1 MAGEDIVAVAR
12 LNATEFFGSLRQMN
26 SEINSNTREWKA
38 QFSALSR
45 SGDWVGAYRTKV
57 EGLNKVYQTQQEK
70 IKALR
75 SQMDAIGTPKTEKDV
90 AELKNLGNQLKTAE
104 SQAKLF
110 DVQIK
115 NSNLALKKAE
125 TGIHELAKEHKILSQ
140 ITKANSEVFEKQG
153 LQYTANREKALGLIA
168 ETRNL
173 NKQYQAQDQ
182 ILSSLKSAYNAY
194 SDEQKQSDTYAKQL
208 ARDIKEQET
217 VMTQTASAIKNNQ
230 TEYSSLGKNITNVGQ
245 VTTLTADHI
254 KNMGSKLVT
263 SGQSL
268 QQFGFFSQT
277 ASAGLLSM
285 FKQGMEGSAKLDQTL
300 RETYNMLDKK
310 PAGGLNSFLKEY
322 RSEIANLSKQWGVSQ
337 NDIADGMQEVI
348 RAGYDQ
354 KTALEVSI
362 SAMRTARATGEDY
375 GKIMSGTTQIMSQ
388 FGLKTNDVTKNVENA
403 NRVQNAL
410 AKVANDTQTS
420 YVGLS
425 DAMSKVGPVAY
436 NMGYT
441 VEEAASMIGYMANK
455 GIDAEQAG
463 NNLRM
468 VFQRLAA
475 PTKSATGALKELGIS
490 ATDAHGNMKKLP
502 DIMGQIGDATKKMGS
517 AERQEYIKTIFGAYA
532 TTAANALL
540 DGQDEIEKESEAAG
554 KAVSDGYII
563 GLDKANIKG
572 ADAQI
577 KIFKAQ
583 WEALTMEFAN
593 DIMPTLVEVMKK
605 AGDLFKEFDK
615 LSPSTKKMV
624 AEFVAFGAAASPLAI
639 ALGSISIVGGTM
651 FKTFA
656 AGITPIVGLT
666 KSLAGFKGAESAAF
680 NLEKLG
686 GSMLSTTAKTSG
698 ITAAMS
704 GAEEATTLF
713 GTATT
718 TSALGIAGLGV
729 VLVGATAGFALLAKQ
744 YIDHK
749 QKLEQVKQQMHD
761 TYGGDV
767 TANQRKQV
775 NELVSAEE
783 NARLAVA
790 KIGNQ
795 KINDSNLKDFQSAVD
810 KLQQAAAEGAKKAY
824 DKANGQANKDSELLK
839 NPYLSQTGKDAIEQ
853 DQSDQWGIARNSQNV
868 INSAQ
873 TVANKLKEIYQN
885 AAKDNRSLSASELT
899 QVNDYLHQLVGIG
912 IQNISG
918 MSQKQKDLLQK
929 MYNGDDLSKATSDAL
944 QKANK
949 EYAKAFHN
957 TFSSQTEE
965 VKSAYEDLKGKQK
978 QIVKDDVWSNFF
990 KKNADSMK
998 PFVTNW
1004 NAQLDKISNG
1014 FDKFGKST
1022 WSSIDSDNYAKT
1034 YQKLSDTLKSAGIDV
1049 SEFTKQYGILKPA
1062 QMDAM
1067 KTWDTMTPAMRKM
1080 NGAFN
1085 DSQKAMLNA
1094 VSGTKA
1100 WNGLSLKEQSLIIND
1115 KASNKLISATKKS
1128 GEWDKLTPKQ
1138 QQLILKDLAS
1148 GKVDDAKKKLKD
1160 YSNTNVKTKT
1170 LNVDDKTQ
1178 STLKKAK
1185 ISIDEWNKLSP
1196 KSKQAVLHDLASG
1209 NSAKAR
1215 ASVSVWNG
1223 QKINSK
1229 NAKAVD
1235 AASRVLSGAG
1245 ISVKVWNSLPTS
1257 VKKAVGQDLASGNIN
1272 GAKRTVDNWRNTSE
1286 GRTKTARSNAIGAG
1300 AVRDNTNAIQNFAA
1314 QGDHTKTM
1322 TTRHVSIFEQ
1332 IIKKI
1337 TGRASGGTVSDN
1349 ETATWLGDG
1358 GKNEPYVTPSGFM
1371 GVSGNDWELHSLEPG
1386 TIVYPSISAYTQMT
1400 GNQINPDMIP
1410 AFAGGGTVPYTGQLQ
1425 AVDYIN
1431 SSSNQQQSVIPL
1443 SGNYND
1449 NAEVINELKNA
1460 VNLLGKLISVQQD
1473 NKNVNVVLNK
1483 NDLYKQQAIDVGLR
1497 NIQSLT

>member
-45 SGDWVGAYRTKV
+45 SGDWVGAYKAKV

-70 IKALR
+70 IKSLR
-75 SQMDAIGTPKTEKDV
+75 SQMDTIGKPKTEKDV

-104 SQAKLF
+104 SQVKLF

-115 NSNLALKKAE
+115 NSNLALKRAE
-125 TGIHELAKEHKILSQ
+125 TGIHELANEHKILSQ

-182 ILSSLKSAYNAY
+182 ILGSLKSAYNAY

-285 FKQGMEGSAKLDQTL
+285 FKQGMEGSAKLDQSL

-310 PAGGLNSFLKEY
+310 PAGGMNAFLKDY

-354 KTALEVSI
+354 KSALEIATS
-362 SAMRTARATGEDY
+362 SMQTSMATGEDY
-375 GKIMSGTTQIMSQ
+375 GEIMSGTTQIMSQ
-388 FGLKTNDVTKNVENA
+388 FGLKTDDASKNMENA
-403 NRVQNAL
+403 SRVQNAL

-425 DAMSKVGPVAY
+425 GAMSKVGPVAA

-441 VEEAASMIGYMANK
+441 VEQTASLIGYMANK

-468 VFQRLAA
+468 VFQRLSA
-475 PTKSATGALKELGIS
+475 PTAQASGALKELGVS

-502 DIMGQIGDATKKMGS
+502 EIMDKIDDATKNMGS
-517 AERQEYIKTIFGAYA
+517 AQRQEYIKQIFGAYA
-532 TTAANALL
+532 TTAATALL
-540 DGQDEIEKESEAAG
+540 DGRDDIEKEANAAG
-554 KAVSDGYII
+554 EAVSDGYTK
-563 GLDKANIKG
+563 GLAKSNIKG

-583 WEALTMEFAN
+583 WQALTMEFAN
-593 DIMPTLVEVMKK
+593 DIMPTLTDVMKT

-624 AEFVAFGAAASPLAI
+624 AEFVAFGAVASPLAI
-639 ALGSISIVGGTM
+639 ALGSLGIVGGTV
-651 FKTFA
+651 FKTFGSLLPA
-656 AGITPIVGLT
+656 TVGLSKAFIGLRSAETATPAIEKFGGSIT
-666 KSLAGFKGAESAAF
+666 KVVGQSLGFKTAVTGAS
-680 NLEKLG
+680 
-686 GSMLSTTAKTSG
+686 
-698 ITAAMS
+698 
-704 GAEEATTLF
+704 EATTLL
-713 GTATT
+713 GSATA

-767 TANQRKQV
+767 TAGQRKQV
-775 NELVSAEE
+775 NDLIGAEE
-783 NARLAVA
+783 NARITVA
-790 KIGNQ
+790 KIGKE
-795 KINDSNLKDFQSAVD
+795 KIDDTNLKDFQDAVD
-810 KLQQAAAEGAKKAY
+810 KLQEAAATGAEKAKEKAQAAA
-824 DKANGQANKDSELLK
+824 NKDADRLN
-839 NPYLSQTGKDAIEQ
+839 NPYLSAAGKEAIKQ
-853 DQSDQWGIARNSQNV
+853 DQSDQWGIVRDSQNA
-868 INSAQ
+868 IDSAK
-873 TVANKLKEIYQN
+873 TVADRIKAIGQKARDE
-885 AAKDNRSLSASELT
+885 NRSFSADEIKQISSDYKEL
-899 QVNDYLHQLVGIG
+899 LGIG
-912 IQNISG
+912 LENIQGLSK
-918 MSQKQKDLLQK
+918 KQKSALHD
-929 MYNGDDLSKATSDAL
+929 MYVGNDLSKETMSSL
-944 QKANK
+944 QKTN
-949 EYAKAFHN
+949 ELYGKAFKSN
-957 TFSSQTEE
+957 YESQIKTVE
-965 VKSAYEDLKGKQK
+965 SAYEGLKGKLRQST
-978 QIVKDDVWSNFF
+978 KDDVWSNFF
-990 KKNADSMK
+990 KQNSDSMK
-998 PFVTNW
+998 PFVNNW
-1004 NAQLDKISNG
+1004 NAQLVKISNK

-1034 YQKLSDTLKSAGIDV
+1034 YQKLSDTLKAAGIDV
-1049 SEFTKQYGILKPA
+1049 GEFTKQYGILKPA

-1085 DSQKAMLNA
+1085 DSQKSMLNA

-1138 QQLILKDLAS
+1138 QQLVLKDLAS
-1148 GKVDDAKKKLKD
+1148 GKVDNAKKRLKAYED
-1160 YSNTNVKTKT
+1160 NVPKGKT
-1170 LNVDDKTQ
+1170 LRVSDKTQ
-1178 STLKKAK
+1178 ATLKKAK

-1196 KSKQAVLHDLASG
+1196 KSKQAILHDLSSG

-1215 ASVSVWNG
+1215 ASVSIWNG
-1223 QKINSK
+1223 QKINVK
-1229 NAKAVD
+1229 DAKAVD
-1235 AASRVLSGAG
+1235 AASKVLAGSG
-1245 ISVKVWNSLPTS
+1245 ISVKTWNSLPTS
-1257 VKKAVGQDLASGNIN
+1257 VKKAVGHDLASGDMKN
-1272 GAKRTVDNWRNTSE
+1272 AKRTVDNWRNTSE
-1286 GRTKTARSNAIGAG
+1286 GRAKTARSNSFGASG
-1300 AVRDNTNAIQNFAA
+1300 VRDNTNAIKEYA
-1314 QGDHTKTM
+1314 QQTDHSKTM
-1322 TTRHVSIFEQ
+1322 TTHHVSIFE
-1332 IIKKI
+1332 KI
-1337 TGRASGGTVSDN
+1337 FKAVRGRASGGTVTDN

-1371 GVSGNDWELHSLEPG
+1371 GVSGSDWELHSLEPG

-1431 SSSNQQQSVIPL
+1431 SSSNQQRSQEQTNS
-1443 SGNYND
+1443 N
-1449 NAEVINELKNA
+1449 NAL
-1460 VNLLGKLISVQQD
+1460 QQD
-1473 NKNVNVVLNK
+1473 LINKIEQLIAASQNNSPVTLNLTTYGNLDEK
-1483 NDLYKQQAIDVGLR
+1483 TARKWAPQLA
-1497 NIQSLT
+1497 QSLTRVRRG

>member
-1 MAGEDIVAVAR
+1 MAGEDIVANVR
-12 LNATEFFGSLRQMN
+12 VNAAEFFGTLRQMN

-45 SGDWVGAYRTKV
+45 SGDWVGAYKAKL
-57 EGLNKVYQTQQEK
+57 EGLNKNYDIQIDKVK
-70 IKALR
+70 LLK
-75 SQMDAIGTPKTEKDV
+75 SKMDDIGTPKTEKNV

-104 SQAKLF
+104 SQVKLF

-115 NSNLALKKAE
+115 NSNLALEKSK
-125 TGIHELAKEHKILSQ
+125 TGIHELANEHKILSQ

-173 NKQYQAQDQ
+173 NKQYQAQDH
-182 ILSSLKSAYNAY
+182 ILGSLKSAYNAY
-194 SDEQKQSDTYAKQL
+194 SNEQKHSDTYAQQL

-230 TEYSSLGKNITNVGQ
+230 TEYSSLGKHITNVGQ
-245 VTTLTADHI
+245 RTTLTADRI

-285 FKQGMEGSAKLDQTL
+285 FKQGMEGSAKLDQSL

-310 PAGGLNSFLKEY
+310 PAGGMNAFLKDY

-354 KTALEVSI
+354 KSALDIATSSMQTA
-362 SAMRTARATGEDY
+362 MATGEDY
-375 GKIMSGTTQIMSQ
+375 GQIMDGTTEIMSQ
-388 FGLKTNDVTKNVENA
+388 FGLKTDDATKNAENA
-403 NRVQNAL
+403 SRVQNAL
-410 AKVANDTQTS
+410 AKVANDTKTS
-420 YVGLS
+420 YLGLS
-425 DAMSKVGPVAY
+425 DAMAKFGPVAA
-436 NMGYT
+436 NVGYS
-441 VEEAASMIGYMANK
+441 VEESASLIGYMANK

-468 VFQRLAA
+468 VFQRLASQTPQA
-475 PTKSATGALKELGIS
+475 SEALKELGVS
-490 ATDAHGNMKKLP
+490 VADAHGNMKKLP
-502 DIMGQIGDATKKMGS
+502 EIIDQIDEATKNMGNVQ
-517 AERQEYIKTIFGAYA
+517 RQEYIKKIFGAYA
-532 TTAANALL
+532 TTAATALL
-540 DGQDEIEKESEAAG
+540 DGRSAIEKESNAAG
-554 KAVSDGYII
+554 QAVADGYTK
-563 GLDKANIKG
+563 GLAKSNIKG
-572 ADAQI
+572 AAAQI

-583 WEALTMEFAN
+583 WQALTMEFAN
-593 DIMPTLVEVMKK
+593 DIIPTLIDVMKT
-605 AGDLFKEFDK
+605 AGNLFKEFDK

-624 AEFVAFGAAASPLAI
+624 AGFVAFGAVASPLAI
-639 ALGSISIVGGTM
+639 ALGSLGIVGGTVL
-651 FKTFA
+651 KTFGSLLPA
-656 AGITPIVGLT
+656 TVGLS
-666 KSLAGFKGAESAAF
+666 KAFMGLRSAGTAAPAI
-680 NLEKLG
+680 EKFG
-686 GSMLSTTAKTSG
+686 GSIARVVGQSLGLKTAVT
-698 ITAAMS
+698 
-704 GAEEATTLF
+704 GASEATTLF
-713 GTATT
+713 GTATA

-729 VLVGATAGFALLAKQ
+729 VLVGATAGFALLAKK

-767 TANQRKQV
+767 TAGQRKQV
-775 NELVSAEE
+775 NDLVSAEE

-810 KLQQAAAEGAKKAY
+810 KLQQAAATGAEKAKE
-824 DKANGQANKDSELLK
+824 KAQAAANKDTDRLN
-839 NPYLSQTGKDAIEQ
+839 NPYLSAAGKEAIKQ
-853 DQSDQWGIARNSQNV
+853 DQSDKWGIVRDSQNA
-868 INSAQ
+868 IDSAK
-873 TVANKLKEIYQN
+873 TVADRIKAIGQKARDENRAFSSDEIKQISSDYKE
-885 AAKDNRSLSASELT
+885 LL
-899 QVNDYLHQLVGIG
+899 GIG
-912 IQNISG
+912 LENIQGLSK
-918 MSQKQKDLLQK
+918 KQKSALHD
-929 MYNGDDLSKATSDAL
+929 MYVGNDLSKETMSSL
-944 QKANK
+944 QKTN
-949 EYAKAFHN
+949 ELYGKAFKSN
-957 TFSSQTEE
+957 YESQIKTVE
-965 VKSAYEDLKGKQK
+965 SAYEGLKGKLRQST
-978 QIVKDDVWSNFF
+978 KDDVWSNFF
-990 KKNADSMK
+990 KQNSDSMK

-1004 NAQLDKISNG
+1004 NAQLDKISNK
-1014 FDKFGKST
+1014 FDKFGKSA
-1022 WSSIDSDNYAKT
+1022 WSSVDSDNYKKT
-1034 YQKLSDTLKSAGIDV
+1034 YQKLSDTLKAAGIDV
-1049 SEFTKQYGILKPA
+1049 GEFTKQYGILKPA

-1115 KASNKLISATKKS
+1115 KASSKLISATKKS

-1148 GKVDDAKKKLKD
+1148 GKIDDAKKRLKAYED
-1160 YSNTNVKTKT
+1160 NVPKGKT
-1170 LNVDDKTQ
+1170 LTVNDKTQ
-1178 STLKKAK
+1178 ATLKKAK

-1196 KSKQAVLHDLASG
+1196 KSKQAILHDLATG

-1215 ASVSVWNG
+1215 ASVSIWNG
-1223 QKINSK
+1223 QKINVK
-1229 NAKAVD
+1229 DAKAVD
-1235 AASRVLSGAG
+1235 EASKVLAGSG
-1245 ISVKVWNSLPTS
+1245 ISVKTWNSLPIS
-1257 VKKAVGQDLASGNIN
+1257 IKQAVGQDLASGKISD
-1272 GAKRTVDNWRNTSE
+1272 AKRTVDNWRNTSE
-1286 GRTKTARSNAIGAG
+1286 GRTKNAKAHATGAG
-1300 AVRDNTNAIQNFAA
+1300 GVRDNTNAIQNFAA
-1314 QGDHTKTM
+1314 QTDHTRTM
-1322 TTRHVSIFEQ
+1322 TTRHVSIFEK
-1332 IIKKI
+1332 IFKRI
-1337 TGRASGGTVSDN
+1337 TGRASGGTVTDN

-1371 GVSGNDWELHSLEPG
+1371 GVSGSDWELHSLEPG

-1431 SSSNQQQSVIPL
+1431 SEVKNQQSEINLTSSDYLLNSVNKSNQLISDLAQIVVGILEESKIANQPL
-1443 SGNYND
+1443 SD
-1449 NAEVINELKNA
+1449 NNMRKISKSFMNHA
-1460 VNLLGKLISVQQD
+1460 VRSV
-1473 NKNVNVVLNK
+1473 N
-1483 NDLYKQQAIDVGLR
+1483 
-1497 NIQSLT
+1497 

>member
-45 SGDWVGAYRTKV
+45 SGDWVGAYKAKV

-70 IKALR
+70 IKSLR

-125 TGIHELAKEHKILSQ
+125 TGIHELANEHKILSQ

-182 ILSSLKSAYNAY
+182 ILGSLKSAYNAY
-194 SDEQKQSDTYAKQL
+194 SDEQKESDTYAKQL

-217 VMTQTASAIKNNQ
+217 VMTQTASAIRNNQ

-285 FKQGMEGSAKLDQTL
+285 FKQGMEGSAKLDQSL

-310 PAGGLNSFLKEY
+310 PAGGMNSFLKEY

-337 NDIADGMQEVI
+337 NDIAYGMQEVI

-354 KTALEVSI
+354 KSALEIATS
-362 SAMRTARATGEDY
+362 SMQTSMATGEDY
-375 GKIMSGTTQIMSQ
+375 GQIMEGTTQIMSQ
-388 FGLKTNDVTKNVENA
+388 FGLKTDDASKNMENA
-403 NRVQNAL
+403 SRVQNAL

-425 DAMSKVGPVAY
+425 DAMSKVGPVAA

-441 VEEAASMIGYMANK
+441 VEQTASLIGYMANK

-468 VFQRLAA
+468 VFQRLSA
-475 PTKSATGALKELGIS
+475 PTAQASGALKELGVS

-502 DIMGQIGDATKKMGS
+502 EIMDKIDDATKNMGS
-517 AERQEYIKTIFGAYA
+517 AQRQEYIKQIFGAYA
-532 TTAANALL
+532 TTAATALL
-540 DGQDEIEKESEAAG
+540 DGRDDIEKEATAAG
-554 KAVSDGYII
+554 EAVSDGYTK
-563 GLDKANIKG
+563 GLAKSNIKG

-583 WEALTMEFAN
+583 WQALTMEFAN
-593 DIMPTLVEVMKK
+593 DIMPTLTKSMKIV
-605 AGDLFKEFDK
+605 GDLMAKFDD
-615 LSPSTKKMV
+615 LSPSTKQLV

-639 ALGSISIVGGTM
+639 ALGSISVVGGTM

-680 NLEKLG
+680 KLEKLG

-718 TSALGIAGLGV
+718 SSALGIAGLGV

-749 QKLEQVKQQMHD
+749 QKLEQVKQQMND
-761 TYGGDV
+761 TFGGDV

-824 DKANGQANKDSELLK
+824 DKANGQADKDSELLK
-839 NPYLSQTGKDAIEQ
+839 NPYLSKTGKDAIEQ
-853 DQSDQWGIARNSQNV
+853 DQSDQWGIARDSQNV

-873 TVANKLKEIYQN
+873 TVADKLKEIYQN
-885 AAKDNRSLSASELT
+885 ASKDNRSLSASELT

-990 KKNADSMK
+990 KNNADSMK

-1034 YQKLSDTLKSAGIDV
+1034 YQKLSDTLKAAGIDV

-1100 WNGLSLKEQSLIIND
+1100 WNGLSLKEQSLIVND
-1115 KASNKLISATKKS
+1115 KASSKLISATKKS
-1128 GEWDKLTPKQ
+1128 GEWDKLTPK

-1170 LNVDDKTQ
+1170 LKVDDKTQ
-1178 STLKKAK
+1178 EALKKAK

-1209 NSAKAR
+1209 NSARAR

-1223 QKINSK
+1223 QKINVK
-1229 NAKAVD
+1229 DAKAVD
-1235 AASRVLSGAG
+1235 AASRVLAGAG
-1245 ISVKVWNSLPTS
+1245 ISVKVWNSLPAS
-1257 VKKAVGQDLASGNIN
+1257 VKQAIGQDLASGNIN
-1272 GAKRTVDNWRNTSE
+1272 GAKAAVDRWRDASTGKTKNATLKSQNTGNYPIDSLL
-1286 GRTKTARSNAIGAG
+1286 GQAI
-1300 AVRDNTNAIQNFAA
+1300 NFSKL
-1314 QGDHTKTM
+1314 GDHT
-1322 TTRHVSIFEQ
+1322 
-1332 IIKKI
+1332 I
-1337 TGRASGGTVSDN
+1337 TQTVLTKASKRASGGKISDN

-1371 GVSGNDWELHSLEPG
+1371 GVSGSTWELHSLEPG

-1400 GNQINPDMIP
+1400 GNKINPDMIP

-1431 SSSNQQQSVIPL
+1431 SEVKNQQSEINLTSNDYLLNSVNKSNQLISELAQIVVGILEESKIANQPL
-1443 SGNYND
+1443 SD
-1449 NAEVINELKNA
+1449 NSMRKMSKSFINHA
-1460 VNLLGKLISVQQD
+1460 VRSV
-1473 NKNVNVVLNK
+1473 N
-1483 NDLYKQQAIDVGLR
+1483 
-1497 NIQSLT
+1497 